1 MEIID
6 VNFNFEDME
15 KLVKTQRKKCN
26 IMVNKLEQLIDIHD
40 DMFQDAEPTQENIN
54 DEQTLVYNM
63 IETLEKLNAET
74 DKFIEIIDIYVAT
87 MQARI
92 NYIEQNITMQELE
105 NDSSL
110 IKEFVKLVKKRDIC
124 IAEKNELTNAI
135 ADLNT
140 DVWGEG
146 EIDYDDACLAFSSLC
161 PLPPASCS
169 PPAAC

>member
-74 DKFIEIIDIYVAT
+74 DKFIEIIDVYVAT

-92 NYIEQNITMQELE
+92 NFIEKTNTKVQLE
-105 NDSSL
+105 NNSELFKELCSL
-110 IKEFVKLVKKRDIC
+110 MTKVYKCEW
-124 IAEKNELTNAI
+124 EKDELTNAI

-146 EIDYDDACLAFSSLC
+146 EIDYDDESIEKFEDE
-161 PLPPASCS
+161 PEDF
-169 PPAAC
+169 